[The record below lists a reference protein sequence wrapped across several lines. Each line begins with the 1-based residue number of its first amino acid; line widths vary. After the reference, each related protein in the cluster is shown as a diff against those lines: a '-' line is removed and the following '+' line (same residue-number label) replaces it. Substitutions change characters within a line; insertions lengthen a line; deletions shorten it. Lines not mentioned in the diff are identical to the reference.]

1 MAHLL
6 LVVVLAL
13 GVFVMH
19 TVGHPDGTA
28 GSGGHA
34 ASGHTTGMAA
44 MSGTPAAPDTSTPHA
59 PSTRS
64 TPPGTSTHSGTGPST
79 HYGTSAHS
87 GRSTDE
93 PSSHYAP
100 GPGTGMNMAS
110 LCMAVLGTW
119 ALTILLGVALTRTP
133 GWLADLLAKAVAP
146 LRPNPPPRP
155 PDLTRL
161 SVLRI

>member
-34 ASGHTTGMAA
+34 AAGHTTGMAA
-44 MSGTPAAPDTSTPHA
+44 MSRTPAAADTPTRQA
-59 PSTRS
+59 PPARS
-64 TPPGTSTHSGTGPST
+64 AHS
-79 HYGTSAHS
+79 GTSAHS
-87 GRSTDE
+87 ATSTDD

-110 LCMAVLGTW
+110 LCRAVLGTW
-119 ALTILLGVALTRTP
+119 ALAILLGAALTRTP
-133 GWLADLLAKAVAP
+133 GWLADLLANAVAL

>member
-34 ASGHTTGMAA
+34 AAGHATGMAA
-44 MSGTPAAPDTSTPHA
+44 MSRPPAAADTPTRQA
-59 PSTRS
+59 PPTSS
-64 TPPGTSTHSGTGPST
+64 AHSGTSTHSGLAAHSGI
-79 HYGTSAHS
+79 SAHS
-87 GRSTDE
+87 GSSADA

-110 LCMAVLGTW
+110 LCSAVLGSW
-119 ALTILLGVALTRTP
+119 ALTMLLGAALTRTP
-133 GWLADLLAKAVAP
+133 GWLADLLAKTVAL

>member
-1 MAHLL
+1 MTTRRQVRAGGAMAHLL
-6 LVVVLAL
+6 LVVLLAL

-34 ASGHTTGMAA
+34 AAHHAAGTVA
-44 MSGTPAAPDTSTPHA
+44 MSPSSEVGKGQAPL
-59 PSTRS
+59 
-64 TPPGTSTHSGTGPST
+64 
-79 HYGTSAHS
+79 AHS
-87 GRSTDE
+87 GDSADS
-93 PSSHYAP
+93 SSHYGP
-100 GPGTGMNMAS
+100 GPGSGTNMAS

-119 ALTILLGVALTRTP
+119 ALAMLLRAALARHTGSP
-133 GWLADLLAKAVAP
+133 ADLLAKAVVM
-146 LRPNPPPRP
+146 LRPDPPPRG

>member
-1 MAHLL
+1 MAQLL

-34 ASGHTTGMAA
+34 AAGHTTDTTGMAA
-44 MSGTPAAPDTSTPHA
+44 MSRTPAAADTPTRQA
-59 PSTRS
+59 PPAHS
-64 TPPGTSTHSGTGPST
+64 GTSTHSE
-79 HYGTSAHS
+79 TSARS
-87 GRSTDE
+87 GASTDD

-110 LCMAVLGTW
+110 LCSAVLGTW
-119 ALTILLGVALTRTP
+119 ALAILLGAALTRTP
-133 GWLADLLAKAVAP
+133 GWLADLLAKAVAL
-146 LRPNPPPRP
+146 LRPSPPPRP

>member
-34 ASGHTTGMAA
+34 AAGHTTGMAA
-44 MSGTPAAPDTSTPHA
+44 MSRTPAAADTPTRQAA
-59 PSTRS
+59 PTR
-64 TPPGTSTHSGTGPST
+64 
-79 HYGTSAHS
+79 SAHS
-87 GRSTDE
+87 GTSPDSGTSADDD

-110 LCMAVLGTW
+110 LCSAVLGTW
-119 ALTILLGVALTRTP
+119 ALTMLLGAALTRTP
-133 GWLADLLAKAVAP
+133 GWLADLLAKAVAL
-146 LRPNPPPRP
+146 LRPDPPPRP

>member
-34 ASGHTTGMAA
+34 AAGHTTGMAA
-44 MSGTPAAPDTSTPHA
+44 MSRTPAAADTPTSQA
-59 PSTRS
+59 PPAR
-64 TPPGTSTHSGTGPST
+64 
-79 HYGTSAHS
+79 SAHS
-87 GRSTDE
+87 GTSADD

-110 LCMAVLGTW
+110 LCSAVLGTW
-119 ALTILLGVALTRTP
+119 ALATLLGAALTRTP
-133 GWLADLLAKAVAP
+133 GWLADLLAKAVAL

>member
-28 GSGGHA
+28 GSSGHA
-34 ASGHTTGMAA
+34 AAGHTTGMAA
-44 MSGTPAAPDTSTPHA
+44 MSRPPAAADTPTRQA
-59 PSTRS
+59 PPTRS
-64 TPPGTSTHSGTGPST
+64 AHSGTSTYSA
-79 HYGTSAHS
+79 TSAHS
-87 GRSTDE
+87 GTSTDD
-93 PSSHYAP
+93 PPSHYAP

-110 LCMAVLGTW
+110 LCSAVLGTW
-119 ALTILLGVALTRTP
+119 ALAILLGAALTRTP
-133 GWLADLLAKAVAP
+133 GWLADHLAKAVVL

>member
-34 ASGHTTGMAA
+34 AAGHTTGMAA
-44 MSGTPAAPDTSTPHA
+44 MSRTPAAADTPTRQA
-59 PSTRS
+59 PPAR
-64 TPPGTSTHSGTGPST
+64 
-79 HYGTSAHS
+79 SAHS
-87 GRSTDE
+87 GTFAHSGTSTDD

-110 LCMAVLGTW
+110 LCSAVLGTW
-119 ALTILLGVALTRTP
+119 ALAILLGAALIRTP
-133 GWLADLLAKAVAP
+133 GWLADLLAKAVAL

>member
-6 LVVVLAL
+6 LVVALAL

-34 ASGHTTGMAA
+34 AAGHTTGMAA
-44 MSGTPAAPDTSTPHA
+44 MSRTPAADTPTRQA
-59 PSTRS
+59 PPTRS
-64 TPPGTSTHSGTGPST
+64 AHSGTSPHS
-79 HYGTSAHS
+79 GTSAHS
-87 GRSTDE
+87 GTSTDDT
-93 PSSHYAP
+93 SSRYAP

-110 LCMAVLGTW
+110 LCRAVLGTW
-119 ALTILLGVALTRTP
+119 ALAILLGAALTRTP
-133 GWLADLLAKAVAP
+133 GWLADLLAQAVAL
-146 LRPNPPPRP
+146 LRPDPPPHP